1 MGYLDRDQLKAFGF
15 KTMGT
20 DVKISDKASIYNP
33 SQISLGSHVRI
44 DDFAILSAGMDG
56 IIIGDYVHIACFCG
70 LMGSAEIRM
79 DDFSGLSSR
88 VFIYSSSDDYSGATL
103 TNPTI
108 PEKYRNVNSAAVHLM
123 KHVII
128 GTCATIL
135 PGVSIGLGSAI
146 GAYALVG
153 TDIPGNVIAA
163 GQPCRVI
170 KNRKTDIFRLEE
182 DLRRSH
188 GEG

>member
-1 MGYLDRDQLKAFGF
+1 MGYLDKRQLKDIGF
-15 KTMGT
+15 KQLGS

-44 DDFAILSAGMDG
+44 DDFAILSAGTDG
-56 IIIGDYVHIACFCG
+56 IILGDFVHISCFCG
-70 LMGSAEIRM
+70 LMGAAEIRM

-103 TNPTI
+103 TNPTV
-108 PEKYRNVNSAAVHLM
+108 PEKYKNVSSAPVHLH
-123 KHVII
+123 KHVIV

-135 PGVSIGLGSAI
+135 PGVSIGRGSAI

-153 TDIPGNVIAA
+153 TEIPENVIAT

-170 KNRKTDIFRLEE
+170 KLRKTDIFKLEDE
-182 DLRRSH
+182 LRRSAS
-188 GEG
+188 EE